1 MPEFYRDGSFSVRRL
16 LVVGT
21 GALGV
26 TFLPYWLNWL
36 RLTYPH
42 VDTRTVVT
50 KGAQR
55 FVTRTALSAVAGH
68 ETLAD
73 NWDGDGDAPQD
84 ALHVELAQWPEAI
97 AVYPCSMHYL
107 GRLALGLTES
117 PSLLALQCT
126 SAFIGVAPAV
136 PPGGIESL
144 AFQQHVSAVRK
155 QPKLAMVPP
164 RPAPSSAS
172 EHTHGFAAAPFPEL
186 LERIEAMVSEEGPNS

>member
-1 MPEFYRDGSFSVRRL
+1 MLDPYRNGSFSVHRL
-16 LVVGT
+16 LIVGT

-36 RLTYPH
+36 RLTHPH
-42 VDTRTVVT
+42 VETRTVVT

-68 ETLAD
+68 ETLTD
-73 NWDGDGDAPQD
+73 TWDRPGDAPQD

-126 SAFIGVAPAV
+126 KAFIGVAPAV
-136 PPGGIESL
+136 PPGGIESV
-144 AFQQHVSAVRK
+144 AFQQHASAVRK
-155 QPKLAMVPP
+155 QPRLTVASP

-172 EHTHGFAAAPFPEL
+172 EHAPGFAAAPFPEL
-186 LERIEAMVSEEGPNS
+186 LERIEAMVSEEDPNP